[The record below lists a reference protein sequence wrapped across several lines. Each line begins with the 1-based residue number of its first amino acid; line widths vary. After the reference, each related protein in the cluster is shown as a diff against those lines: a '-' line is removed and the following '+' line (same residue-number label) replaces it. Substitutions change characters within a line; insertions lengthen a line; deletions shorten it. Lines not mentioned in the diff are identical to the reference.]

1 MRLMLMALW
10 AAGFVQLAIFAANFY
25 VPWKL
30 QYRKG
35 IAGAPLIIRQIFYV
49 HAAYVTGVVLLFGV
63 MSFAFA
69 PELASGAGLGRFW
82 AAAICVF
89 WTCRVPLQAFYYDAA
104 LRRNN
109 RWGDIAMMTAL
120 VFLSVTY
127 GVAAVGV
134 K

>member
-10 AAGFVQLAIFAANFY
+10 AAGVVQLAIFAANFY
-25 VPWKL
+25 VPRKL
-30 QYRKG
+30 RYRQG

-49 HAAYVTGVVLLFGV
+49 HAAYVVGVVLLFSV
-63 MSFAFA
+63 VTFAFA

-109 RWGDIAMMTAL
+109 RLGDIAMLTAL